1 MKALFFEGRYTG
13 KIDLS
18 KLDID
23 ALPKYIA
30 LLTTVQFLDSLDAI
44 KKHLEKNGKKVIL
57 PKGIHAAYKGQA
69 LGCSLIAPIAGGKNS
84 SKGKDS
90 FDAFLYVGDGLFH
103 PKQLMLKND
112 LPVFAFDPKANL
124 FKKLNEK
131 DIDVMRKRIK
141 GALLK
146 FYTSTKIGI
155 IVSTKPGQ
163 NKLGLARK
171 LKAKLQ
177 KEGKEAYLFISDT
190 IDFNEMENFPFIEVF
205 VNTACPRIAYDD
217 YEKFARPII
226 DIDDLN

>member
-1 MKALFFEGRYTG
+1 MKALFFEARYTG
-13 KIDLS
+13 EIDVSKI
-18 KLDID
+18 DID
-23 ALPKYIA
+23 ALPKNIA

-44 KKHLEKNGKKVIL
+44 KKFLEKHGKKVIL

-69 LGCSLIAPIAGGKNS
+69 LGCSLIAPIAG
-84 SKGKDS
+84 KGKDA
-90 FDAFLYVGDGLFH
+90 FDAFLYIGDGMFH
-103 PKQLMLKND
+103 PKQLLLKND
-112 LPVFAFDPKANL
+112 LPVFAFDPKSSA
-124 FKKLNEK
+124 FKKLEEK
-131 DIDVMRKRIK
+131 DIEFMRKRIK
-141 GALLK
+141 GARLK
-146 FYTSTKIGI
+146 FLTSKKIGI

-171 LKAKLQ
+171 LKSKLA

-226 DIDDLN
+226 DIGDLE